1 MHSSVNIR
9 KAEGENRREY
19 GERQRAAR
27 QKMTA
32 EYKGLKNQYKK
43 DVMDA
48 KTKRGQKRVL
58 AGGRY

>member
-1 MHSSVNIR
+1 
-9 KAEGENRREY
+9 
-19 GERQRAAR
+19 
-27 QKMTA
+27 MTA

-43 DVMDA
+43 DIMDA